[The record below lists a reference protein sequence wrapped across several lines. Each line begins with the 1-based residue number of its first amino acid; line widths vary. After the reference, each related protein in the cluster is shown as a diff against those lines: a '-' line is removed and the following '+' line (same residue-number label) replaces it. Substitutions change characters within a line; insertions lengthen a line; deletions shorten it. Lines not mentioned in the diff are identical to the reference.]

1 MSIASEITRLQNSK
15 ADVKTIVNKDK
26 DLINGGT
33 AFIDSET
40 VDDYDDK
47 IAEMQE
53 AYKKFIP
60 IQTAS
65 GTEITLDNSSNDKAI
80 VDIGLDGNTEQ
91 FTTTGLQLLKY
102 PYRDTTKTQ
111 NGITFTDLGDGTIKV
126 NGTATGNCYF
136 YLTTT
141 NDSYYKDMS
150 GQTLRLVGCPSG
162 GSNSTYRVIFCND
175 NWVGGIDTGS
185 GSNFSVQDTYYNQSF
200 IQIYSGTTCNNLI
213 FKPMLTKTTS
223 ATINDYEPYTR
234 TELPHLIHHTLQKLK
249 QLLEIIM

>member
-1 MSIASEITRLQNSK
+1 MSIASEITRLQTSK
-15 ADVKTIVNKDK
+15 ADVKTQVNIDK

-33 AFIDSET
+33 AFIGNET
-40 VDDYDDK
+40 VDNYDDK
-47 IAEMQE
+47 IEEMQE

-60 IQTAS
+60 IQTTS
-65 GTEITLDNSSNDKAI
+65 GTEIQLDNSSNDKVL

-91 FTTTGLQLLKY
+91 ETTTGKNLLKY
-102 PYRDTTKTQ
+102 PYRSTTTTI
-111 NGITFTDLGDGTIKV
+111 NDVTFTDLGDGTIKV

-175 NWVGGIDTGS
+175 NWIGGIDTGS

-213 FKPMLTKTTS
+213 FKPMLTKDTT
-223 ATINDYEPYTR
+223 ATISDFEPYTGR
-234 TELPHLIHHTLQKLK
+234 NSVSKS
-249 QLLEIIM
+249 